1 MDESY
6 SMTQLA
12 REFGLTTRAIRYYE
26 QEGLISPSRRGRTRV
41 FSARD
46 RTRLRLIHRGRSLG
60 FSIQEIREVLE
71 LYSPRSGDR
80 PQLVHLLQK
89 IRERRA
95 VLEQQ
100 RRDITA
106 IEDVLDRLEG
116 DCLERLSGEGSK

>member
-1 MDESY
+1 MDETY

-12 REFGLTTRAIRYYE
+12 REFELTTRAIRYYE
-26 QEGLISPSRRGRTRV
+26 QEGLISPARRGRTRV

-60 FSIQEIREVLE
+60 FSIQEIREILE
-71 LYSPRSGDR
+71 LYSPHSGDR

-95 VLEQQ
+95 VLDQQ
-100 RRDITA
+100 RRDIVA
-106 IEDVLDRLEG
+106 IEVELDRLEG
-116 DCLERLSGEGSK
+116 DCLERLSGEGPK

>member
-60 FSIQEIREVLE
+60 FSIQEIR
-71 LYSPRSGDR
+71 
-80 PQLVHLLQK
+80 
-89 IRERRA
+89 
-95 VLEQQ
+95 
-100 RRDITA
+100 
-106 IEDVLDRLEG
+106 
-116 DCLERLSGEGSK
+116 